1 MRWLDLGEDG
11 ELKNS
16 PVVIQERIEKAMSE
30 EFDKL
35 LEEKKQDRLLE
46 LVIED
51 KIDDLS
57 IEEIKKELGVNE

>member
-1 MRWLDLGEDG
+1 MIRIGEDG
-11 ELKNS
+11 ELKNG
-16 PVVIQERIEKAMSE
+16 PAVIQERIEKAMAE

-51 KIDDLS
+51 KIDDLP
-57 IEEIKKELGVNE
+57 IEEIKKELEANE

>member
-1 MRWLDLGEDG
+1 MGEDDD
-11 ELKNS
+11 LKNG

-30 EFDKL
+30 EFEKL

-57 IEEIKKELGVNE
+57 IEEIKKELEADE